1 MSKLLVRSEK
11 WRVGLSLEQRV
22 FARRTTTEYRAYCR
36 ALMGV
41 VMTHWPQIA
50 AAKSQSS
57 VVEALTH
64 RTKRNPD
71 PKYAYFSRRFH
82 KFPSY
87 LRRAAIRFVIGQV
100 SSYLSRY
107 DAWQAGE
114 RRFPEERPPRLEANG
129 GANPCLYRGQM
140 MKWGAGYASVEVKL
154 FDGRE
159 WLWHTA
165 PIKRRG
171 RRDPNLSKL
180 LNPTLLAMGKKVW
193 LSVPH
198 QLEKPSSPRWE
209 DPTADK
215 ALGVDLGIN
224 KSASMAV
231 VDRVGT
237 VTHRGFIHPGADMDQ
252 RDKLLDAIRKK
263 ASLTGKLSEGFCKNL
278 YRKAVALNTEIA
290 RKAARG
296 ILDAAIHYGVRVI
309 VFERLK
315 GFRPVGGRYRSSL
328 RKRFHTWLHRL
339 VHRIVTQQAEEL
351 GIRVVTVSP
360 WGTSK
365 YAFDGSG
372 RVQRDSQNAALAR
385 FSTGKCYDAD
395 LNAAYNIAAKH
406 HYYRYW
412 RYVLQLEKSP
422 NFGGQG
428 NRDEARP
435 GRSSGRA
442 PRTPVTLSTL
452 WRLAEGMAEGE
463 APPTLAKAS

>member
-1 MSKLLVRSEK
+1 M
-11 WRVGLSLEQRV
+11 GLSLQQRA
-22 FARRTTTEYRAYCR
+22 FARRTVSEYRAYCQ
-36 ALMGV
+36 ALTGV

-50 AAKSQSS
+50 NAKSQAGA
-57 VVEALTH
+57 VEALTH
-64 RTKRNPD
+64 RTKKNPS

-100 SSYLSRY
+100 SSYLTRY

-114 RRFPEERPPRLEANG
+114 RKFTHERQPRLEVAAK
-129 GANPCLYRGQM
+129 ANPCLYRGQM
-140 MKWGAGYASVEVKL
+140 MKWGERYETVELKL

-159 WLWHTA
+159 WLWRRA
-165 PIKRRG
+165 PIRRRG

-180 LNPTLLAMGKKVW
+180 LNPTLLAMGKRVW

-198 QLEKPSSPRWE
+198 KLDNPTSPRWE
-209 DPTADK
+209 DPTAGK

-231 VDRVGT
+231 VDRAGT
-237 VTHRGFIHPGADMDQ
+237 VTYRGFIHPGADMDQ

-263 ASLTGKLSEGFCKNL
+263 ASLTGKLHEGFCKNL
-278 YRKAVALNTEIA
+278 YRRAASLNTEIA
-290 RKAARG
+290 RKTARG
-296 ILDAAIHYGVRVI
+296 ILDTATRHGVRVI
-309 VFERLK
+309 VFEHLQ
-315 GFRPVGGRYRSSL
+315 GFRPKGGRYRSSL

-339 VHRIVTQQAEEL
+339 VHRIVTEQAEEL
-351 GIRVVTVSP
+351 GVRVVTVNP
-360 WGTSK
+360 RGTSK

-372 RVQRDSQNAALAR
+372 LVRRDPQNAAVAK
-385 FSTGKCYDAD
+385 FTTGKRYDAD

-412 RYVLQLEKSP
+412 RAKHPQLEKSP
-422 NFGGQG
+422 TERGGQG
-428 NRDEARP
+428 NRDEAHSGRRP
-435 GRSSGRA
+435 GRA